1 MAHISNENDGEK
13 KQFTGKKK
21 IVKPDQN
28 ENKKPE
34 GNESEDKKP
43 KEKESPV
50 TGQWMKNLEMLN
62 LKSLDEFWC
71 PNSSLYF
78 NWKSFGLSA
87 NFFSLNLCNL
97 LRKNK

>member
-1 MAHISNENDGEK
+1 MNKDENLNKVFRNNNNNTSIFNDFLSQIVAHISNENEGEK

-62 LKSLDEFWC
+62 LRSLDEF
-71 PNSSLYF
+71 
-78 NWKSFGLSA
+78 
-87 NFFSLNLCNL
+87 
-97 LRKNK
+97 